1 MRYFTR
7 RNMPYRLVNIS
18 SFTGLIIASWLLA
31 FFTASPAIAE
41 TPPQLFV
48 TIEGVN
54 GREATNVRNLL
65 GIHAYHRQNAPGASR
80 VRFLHN
86 RAERDIFRALT
97 PYGYYRIEVDSS
109 LEQRDGDW
117 HAHYRIQPGQPIP
130 IGQVNIEFRGDA
142 ANDPQ
147 FTQLRQSL
155 ALRSGARLRH
165 SEYEASKS
173 RIRNL
178 AAERGYYQARFVEQE
193 LRIDLDRYQADIHL
207 IFDSGPRYRF
217 GEVRISE
224 GHLDEDVMRRFIG
237 FESGDLITSNEL
249 LMLQLGMSDS
259 DYFSRVE
266 VQPLWGEADEDFQV
280 PVVVEYEPNQRTF
293 YQTGFGYGTDT
304 GPRISFEQN
313 RRWVNTRGH
322 RYQGLVQLSEI
333 KTNVGA
339 SYIIPGQRPQTDQYA
354 IRGAWVDENTS
365 NTRSERL
372 TLGVSWQKQLTRTQR
387 IVALDWLD
395 ERDRIDGERR
405 NSEFLLPSVQW
416 SRVHAENR
424 LNVSD
429 GFRLSLTLRGAA
441 ESLLSDTDFSQA
453 HLAAKTVIRLSDRV
467 RFLTRGDL
475 GISASEDFSKVPTSL
490 RFYAGGDTSIRG
502 YGYRSIGPRNE
513 LGEVLGARHLL
524 VGSVEFDYEFRPNMR
539 WAVFLDSGNAFN
551 DITEPMRTG
560 AGIGYRWQSPI
571 GPIRVDLAHG
581 FSYPGDRI
589 RLHLTIGPDL

>member
-1 MRYFTR
+1 MRKFTR
-7 RNMPYRLVNIS
+7 RFQQYRLVVAKRHVWL
-18 SFTGLIIASWLLA
+18 FLAAWVFIAAPFSL
-31 FFTASPAIAE
+31 TA
-41 TPPQLFV
+41 TTQPQVFV

-54 GREATNVRNLL
+54 GREAANIRNVL
-65 GIHAYHRQNAPGASR
+65 GIHAYHQQTAPGASR
-80 VRFLHN
+80 VNFLHN
-86 RAERDIFRALT
+86 RAERDIFRALM
-97 PYGYYRIEVDSS
+97 PYGYYRIEVDGN
-109 LEQRDGDW
+109 LEQRDGNW
-117 HAHYRIQPGQPIP
+117 HAHYRIVPGTPIP
-130 IGQVNIEFRGDA
+130 IGQVNIEIRGEA
-142 ANDPQ
+142 ESDPQ
-147 FTQLRQSL
+147 FSQLRQNL
-155 ALRSGARLRH
+155 AIRPGARLRH
-165 SEYEASKS
+165 SEYESAKT

-178 AAERGYYQARFVEQE
+178 ASDRGYYQARFVEQE
-193 LRIDLDRYQADIHL
+193 LRIDLDNYQAHIHL
-207 IFDSGPRYRF
+207 IFDSGPRFKF
-217 GEVRISE
+217 GEVRIRE

-237 FESGDLITSNEL
+237 FDSGDFITSNEL
-249 LMLQLGMSDS
+249 LMLQLGLADS

-266 VQPLWGEADEDFQV
+266 VQPLWGEADERHEV
-280 PVVVEYEPNQRTF
+280 PVVVEYEPNERTF

-322 RYQGLVQLSEI
+322 RFQGLVQLSEI
-333 KTNVGA
+333 KTNVAG

-395 ERDRIDGERR
+395 ERDRFEGERR

-416 SRVHAENR
+416 SRIHAENR

-441 ESLLSDTDFSQA
+441 ESLLSDTDFTQA
-453 HLAAKTVIRLSDRV
+453 QLSGKFVTRLSDRV
-467 RFLTRGDL
+467 RFLTRADL
-475 GISASEDFSKVPTSL
+475 GTSAAGNFSRVPTSL
-490 RFYAGGDTSIRG
+490 RFYAGGDTSVRG
-502 YGYRSIGPRNE
+502 YGYRSIGPRND
-513 LGEVLGARHLL
+513 LNEVLGARHLL
-524 VGSVEFDYEFRPNMR
+524 VGSAEFDYEFRTNMR
-539 WAVFLDSGNAFN
+539 WAVFIDSGNAFN
-551 DITEPMRTG
+551 DINEPMRTG
-560 AGIGYRWQSPI
+560 AGVGFRWQSPI